1 MYVAEFLGDC
11 NLNQLVDVPTWSRTI
26 SGRVKESTLDLYPS
40 LRDGSCLNPR
50 RKRSIT
56 QLLNYYTDI

>member
-40 LRDGSCLNPR
+40 LRDRMASIRDG
-50 RKRSIT
+50 RKH
-56 QLLNYYTDI
+56 LLNYCTDI